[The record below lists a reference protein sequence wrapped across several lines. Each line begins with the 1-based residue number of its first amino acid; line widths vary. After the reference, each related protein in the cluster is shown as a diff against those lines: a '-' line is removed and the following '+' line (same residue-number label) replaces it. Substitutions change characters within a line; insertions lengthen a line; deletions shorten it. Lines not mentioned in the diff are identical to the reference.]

1 MHSSSLPG
9 PPAATI
15 SPSISPSPAAP
26 SSPSRAAGPAG
37 AGSPYVSRWTYS
49 WSAAALRTLG
59 NRWPSSSMTARSNS
73 VRRLPRACSSS
84 STCIVSEAMM
94 AAISLVDGD
103 TAERIAWCSRPTN
116 GAEAAPLRT
125 SPGGGVRSGSSTR
138 ASRSCSVMRSSGSDR
153 RASVRCSSRRLSRS
167 SPTSWS
173 SRTPACARCLLS
185 AARAPRR
192 VDSVMPPAETL
203 SPRSAG
209 LRYAGKES
217 SRTVMGKHADGTR
230 KSAASAGARQPGS
243 AEWTNRRCSDPWDCT
258 RGRGSRST
266 SARVVAANSQR
277 AHHALAQA
285 GQRGAQFDPVGR
297 RVLGRRE
304 RAGRRGVPR
313 WRQRQ
318 AQQWQHGGHGRL
330 AHPAANVPPVVHLVV
345 IEGREDGPDH
355 AQVQADGQAIAAGLG
370 CVSAQ
375 TECAAHLD
383 ERAHCVAARLRVAE
397 LGNRLRSGRGH
408 ERLNR
413 QFKRRPQLRRGQRA
427 YGESHSFSAFAPGD
441 CSGRLGAGATRGAK
455 VGAGD
460 GPQRCDGGEGDVL
473 GGVLERLVD
482 RGEVAYGRLGT
493 ARHAYQ
499 RADLEQAA
507 DGAAHHLPAA
517 PTVEPRLLDGGG
529 NGADDLAQLGRQCG
543 ATAAVAGVA

>member
-1 MHSSSLPG
+1 MRALAGLACSSRWASHPVSVSSRMHSSSLPG

-266 SARVVAANSQR
+266 SARVVAANSRTRSIFSVTCWQS
-277 AHHALAQA
+277 AHTT
-285 GQRGAQFDPVGR
+285 
-297 RVLGRRE
+297 
-304 RAGRRGVPR
+304 R
-313 WRQRQ
+313 WHRP
-318 AQQWQHGGHGRL
+318 G
-330 AHPAANVPPVVHLVV
+330 
-345 IEGREDGPDH
+345 
-355 AQVQADGQAIAAGLG
+355 
-370 CVSAQ
+370 S
-375 TECAAHLD
+375 
-383 ERAHCVAARLRVAE
+383 AARSSIQSAAACW
-397 LGNRLRSGRGH
+397 G
-408 ERLNR
+408 
-413 QFKRRPQLRRGQRA
+413 
-427 YGESHSFSAFAPGD
+427 GES
-441 CSGRLGAGATRGAK
+441 
-455 VGAGD
+455 
-460 GPQRCDGGEGDVL
+460 
-473 GGVLERLVD
+473 
-482 RGEVAYGRLGT
+482 
-493 ARHAYQ
+493 
-499 RADLEQAA
+499 
-507 DGAAHHLPAA
+507 
-517 PTVEPRLLDGGG
+517 EP
-529 NGADDLAQLGRQCG
+529 
-543 ATAAVAGVA
+543 AAVASLAGGSAKRSNGSTAAMAASRTQLPTSPRLSIW